1 MTIGRRTRGPALFLW
16 VLLPEMLFFTWTF
29 AAFFAL
35 FYPAFLAVRKHVV
48 ARNLLLILAA
58 YVFYGWWDVRF
69 LALLAFTTGLDY
81 LTALGAAGHRIHRA
95 QLVKSSAFLAGIS
108 LTGFVVH
115 CLGGLANGKGF
126 WTTAFADA
134 ALLLLPPFAAI
145 LLFFGSVLLLNRVA
159 DEAKRKYRW
168 LLLSVIVN
176 LAVLAFFKYVN
187 FFGESLQ
194 EALEPLGIELGFVA
208 LNIILPLGIS
218 FHTFQSIG
226 RTIDTWRGK
235 LEPST
240 SLIEFAA
247 FLSYFP
253 QILAGPIERAN
264 HMLPQFRSVLP
275 ITAAMLR
282 SGAMLFLWGLFKK
295 IVIADNMAIIA
306 NPIFDDPHPH
316 SSGALIVAALAFTFQ
331 IYGDFSGYTDMARGL
346 ARLMGFELRLNFNLP
361 YFARTPSEFWQ
372 RWHISLSQWLRDY
385 LYISLGGNRGGE
397 AKTYRNLMLTMLLGG
412 LWHGAAWT
420 FVFWGFL
427 HGAVQVVYRF
437 FRIDDRVEAA
447 NAKGGVQALG
457 VNLLA
462 WVALIPIIVLTW
474 IYFRAETMVQGNAMV
489 AGIARLDN
497 LADGPWATW
506 AFYAVPLFLI
516 ECGLRFATPREAYAR
531 APFIVRYTGA
541 IALLFSV
548 AVLTAPA
555 GQEFIYFDF

>member
-1 MTIGRRTRGPALFLW
+1 
-16 VLLPEMLFFTWTF
+16 MLFFTWTF
-29 AAFFAL
+29 AAFFAI
-35 FYPAFLAVRKHVV
+35 FYPAFLLVRKNVT
-48 ARNLLLILAA
+48 ARNILLILAA
-58 YVFYGWWDVRF
+58 CIFYGWWDVRF
-69 LALLAFTTGLDY
+69 LALLAFTSALDY
-81 LTALGAAGHRIHRA
+81 LTALGAAGHRIRRS
-95 QLVKSSAFLAGIS
+95 QLLKSSAFLSIVSIA
-108 LTGFVVH
+108 GFVAH
-115 CLGGLANGKGF
+115 CLIEGARGRDPIAVG
-126 WTTAFADA
+126 FADA
-134 ALLLLPPFAAI
+134 ALLLLPAVAAI
-145 LLFFGSVLLLNRVA
+145 LLFVVSVALLNRVA
-159 DEAKRKYRW
+159 DDASRKYRW

-194 EALEPLGIELGFVA
+194 EALAPLGVDLGFVA

-247 FLSYFP
+247 FLTYFP

-275 ITAAMLR
+275 INAAMLR
-282 SGAMLFLWGLFKK
+282 SGMMLFLWGLFKK

-306 NPIFDDPHPH
+306 NPIFDDTGAH
-316 SSGALIVAALAFTFQ
+316 SSGTLIVAALAFTFQ

-397 AKTYRNLMLTMLLGG
+397 RKTYRNLMLTMLLGG

-427 HGAVQVVYRF
+427 HGAIQVVYRF
-437 FRIDDRVEAA
+437 FKLDDRIEAVSA
-447 NAKGGVQALG
+447 RGGIRAVATNLVAWAALMP
-457 VNLLA
+457 V
-462 WVALIPIIVLTW
+462 IVLTW
-474 IYFRAETMVQGNAMV
+474 IYFRAETMVEGNAMV
-489 AGIARLDN
+489 VGIVRLHD
-497 LADGPWATW
+497 LTDGPWATW

-531 APFIVRYTGA
+531 APFFVRYTGV
-541 IALLFSV
+541 IALLFAIV
-548 AVLTAPA
+548 VLTAPA
-555 GQEFIYFDF
+555 GQDFIYFDF

>member
-1 MTIGRRTRGPALFLW
+1 
-16 VLLPEMLFFTWTF
+16 MLFFTWTF
-29 AAFFAL
+29 AAFFAI
-35 FYPAFLAVRKHVV
+35 FYPAFLAVRRHVV

-58 YVFYGWWDVRF
+58 YIFYGWWDVRF
-69 LALLAFTTGLDY
+69 LALLAFTTSLDY
-81 LTALGAAGHRIHRA
+81 LTALGAAGHRVTRE
-95 QLVKSSAFLAGIS
+95 QLVKSSGFLAGVS
-108 LTGFVVH
+108 LAGFVAH
-115 CLGGLANGKGF
+115 CIIGAAAGKGF
-126 WTTAFADA
+126 AATAFADA
-134 ALLLLPPFAAI
+134 ALLLLPPLAAL
-145 LLFFGSVLLLNRVA
+145 LLFSGSVLLLNRVA
-159 DEAKRKYRW
+159 DEARRRWAW

-194 EALEPLGIELGFVA
+194 EALAPLGIELGFVA

-226 RTIDTWRGK
+226 RTVDTWRGK

-275 ITAAMLR
+275 ISGEMLR

-306 NPIFDDPHPH
+306 NPIFDDPSAH
-316 SSGALIVAALAFTFQ
+316 SSGALVVAALAFTFQ
-331 IYGDFSGYTDMARGL
+331 IYGDFSGYTDMARGI
-346 ARLMGFELRLNFNLP
+346 ARLMGFELWLNFNLP
-361 YFARTPSEFWQ
+361 YFSRTPSEFWT

-385 LYISLGGNRGGE
+385 LYISLGGNRAGNL
-397 AKTYRNLMLTMLLGG
+397 KTYRNMMVTMLLGG

-427 HGAVQVVYRF
+427 HGAVQVVYRAL
-437 FRIDDRVEAA
+437 RLDDLVKSANEA
-447 NAKGGVQALG
+447 GGVRAL
-457 VNLLA
+457 VTNLVA
-462 WVALIPIIVLTW
+462 WAAWIPMMVITW
-474 IYFRAETMVQGNAMV
+474 IYFRAESMAEGNAIV
-489 AGIARLDN
+489 AGIFRFDN
-497 LADGPWATW
+497 LADGAWSRW
-506 AFYAVPLFLI
+506 AFYAMPLMLI

-531 APFIVRYTGA
+531 SPFIVRYTGVV
-541 IALLFSV
+541 ALVFAV
-548 AVLTAPA
+548 IVLTAPA

>member
-1 MTIGRRTRGPALFLW
+1 
-16 VLLPEMLFFTWTF
+16 MLFFTWTF
-29 AAFFAL
+29 AAFFAV
-35 FYPAFLAVRKHVV
+35 FYPAFLIVRRHVV

-58 YVFYGWWDVRF
+58 YIFYGWWDVRF

-81 LTALGAAGHRIHRA
+81 LTALGAAGHKVHRD
-95 QLVKSSAFLAGIS
+95 QMLKSCAFLGGIS
-108 LTGFVVH
+108 LAGFVIHWFFGRAPVH
-115 CLGGLANGKGF
+115 D
-126 WTTAFADA
+126 FAHA
-134 ALLLLPPFAAI
+134 ALLLGPPLAGI
-145 LLFFGSVLLLNRVA
+145 LLFVGSVTLLNRVE
-159 DEAKRKYRW
+159 DETRRKYRW

-176 LAVLAFFKYVN
+176 LSVLAFFKYVN

-194 EALEPLGIELGFVA
+194 EALRPLGIELGFVA
-208 LNIILPLGIS
+208 LAIILPLGIS

-226 RTIDTWRGK
+226 RTVDTWRGK

-264 HMLPQFRSVLP
+264 HMLPQFRTVLP
-275 ITAAMLR
+275 ISAEMLR
-282 SGAMLFLWGLFKK
+282 SGSMLFLWGLFKK
-295 IVIADNMAIIA
+295 IVIADNMALIA
-306 NPIFDDPHPH
+306 NPVFDDPHMH
-316 SSGALIVAALAFTFQ
+316 SSGSLLVAALAFTIQ

-385 LYISLGGNRGGE
+385 LYISMGGNRAGE
-397 AKTYRNLMLTMLLGG
+397 ARTYRNLMVTMLLGG

-427 HGAVQVVYRF
+427 HGSVQIVYRALGIDR
-437 FRIDDRVEAA
+437 RIDAI
-447 NAKGGVQALG
+447 NAKGGGAAV
-457 VNLLA
+457 VTNLAA
-462 WVALIPIIVLTW
+462 WATWTPVVVLTW
-474 IYFRAETMVQGNAMV
+474 IYFRAATMVQGNAMV
-489 AGIARLDN
+489 AGILRFDDLGDGQWAR
-497 LADGPWATW
+497 W
-506 AFYAVPLFLI
+506 AFYAVPLLLI
-516 ECGLRFATPREAYAR
+516 ECGLRFATPREAYIR
-531 APFIVRYTGA
+531 APFIVRYTGV

-548 AVLTAPA
+548 IVLTAPA

>member
-1 MTIGRRTRGPALFLW
+1 
-16 VLLPEMLFFTWTF
+16 MLFFTWTF
-29 AAFFAL
+29 AAFFAI
-35 FYPAFLAVRKHVV
+35 FYPAFLLVRRHVV

-58 YVFYGWWDVRF
+58 YIFYGWWDVRF
-69 LALLAFTTGLDY
+69 LALLAFTTALDY
-81 LTALGAAGHRIHRA
+81 LTALGAAGHRIERG
-95 QLVKSSAFLAGIS
+95 QLLKSCGFLAGVS
-108 LTGFVVH
+108 LVGFAVH
-115 CLGGLANGKGF
+115 G
-126 WTTAFADA
+126 FADA
-134 ALLLLPPFAAI
+134 ALLLLPPLAAI
-145 LLFFGSVLLLNRVA
+145 LLFATSVVLLNNVA
-159 DEAKRKYRW
+159 DEAKRRHRW

-194 EALEPLGIELGFVA
+194 QALAPLGIELGFVA

-226 RTIDTWRGK
+226 RTVDTWRGK

-264 HMLPQFRSVLP
+264 HMLPQFRTVLP
-275 ITAAMLR
+275 ISADMLR

-306 NPIFDDPHPH
+306 NPIFDDPHTH
-316 SSGALIVAALAFTFQ
+316 SSGALIVAALAFTVQ

-361 YFARTPSEFWQ
+361 YFARSPSEFWQ

-385 LYISLGGNRGGE
+385 LYISLGGNRQGP

-427 HGAVQVVYRF
+427 HGAIQVVYRALGL
-437 FRIDDRVEAA
+437 DDRIAAA
-447 NAKGGVQALG
+447 NEKGGVTALAT
-457 VNLLA
+457 NLIA
-462 WVALIPIIVLTW
+462 WAALMPIIVLTW
-474 IYFRAETMVQGNAMV
+474 IYFRAETMAQANAMV
-489 AGIARLDN
+489 AGVLRFDG
-497 LADGPWATW
+497 LADGQWARWTY
-506 AFYAVPLFLI
+506 YAVPLFLI
-516 ECGLRFATPREAYAR
+516 ECGLRFATPRAIYAR
-531 APFIVRYTGA
+531 APFVVRYTGV